1 MDRESPSLTS
11 YKTSFH
17 MIEEP
22 TDRLEKR
29 KAINQVSGRRNLP
42 DAAQG
47 VGN

>member
-22 TDRLEKR
+22 TDHLEKR
-29 KAINQVSGRRNLP
+29 KAINQVSGMPHRGWVTEP
-42 DAAQG
+42 G
-47 VGN
+47 